1 MRIVDMIK
9 RRTLLAAFPLALV
22 SACARAQPTNNQALS
37 SADMAG
43 MAGQTLADLTGGPG
57 KVAWLSLNGTVRLT
71 VGNDD
76 VRPATLKRAITMSTG
91 ADGKASAKIFDIW
104 QIAALP
110 GVAAPSATL
119 STQTLDDAEGAIW
132 LMRSFTHRALNKPIE
147 SSRLSRTNARVIA
160 IDATQIWLLDG
171 AVTPEPQ
178 ALSGEALNAFEAWR
192 AA

>member
-1 MRIVDMIK
+1 MIQ

-22 SACARAQPTNNQALS
+22 SACARAQPTSNQALPT
-37 SADMAG
+37 ADMAG

-57 KVAWLSLNGTVRLT
+57 KVAWLSLTGTVRLT
-71 VGNDD
+71 AGNGD
-76 VRPATLKRAITMSTG
+76 VRPATLKRAIAMSTG

-110 GVAAPSATL
+110 AMAAPSATL
-119 STQTLDDAEGAIW
+119 TTQMLADEEGAIW
-132 LMRSFTHRALNKPIE
+132 LARSFTHLALNKPIE

-171 AVTPEPQ
+171 AVTSEPQ